1 MKITFLC
8 QYFPPEM
15 GAPSART
22 FEHARHWA
30 SLGQDVTVIT
40 GFPNHPTGV
49 IRPEYR
55 GYFVKRENVEG
66 IDLLRT
72 WVYVAA
78 NKGFT
83 KRVLN
88 FLSFFFSALILGS
101 ALTRRPDVVVGTS
114 PQFFCAVAAYCLSVI
129 KRAPFVFEVRDIW
142 PQSAIE
148 LGALKNRL
156 LIRLLEAI
164 EAYLYRRAALI
175 VPVAESTR
183 RYLIG
188 KGVPAEKIVIVPNGV
203 DAKYL
208 ASARVAP
215 EELRKELGLE
225 GKFIVSY
232 IGTHGMSHALE
243 TTLQAAKELEGDHAI
258 HFLFVGEGAEKE
270 KLKRLASELKLSNI
284 TFINEQPRERLLSF
298 YRASDVSVVPLKRLP
313 IFKKVLPSKLF
324 ELMGAGCPVICSV
337 EGEAAALVT
346 AAESG
351 LCIEPENIDA
361 LVEAVNRLRGD
372 QELRARMSD
381 NGRSFV
387 KTRYLRSALAEKYL
401 SALEAI
407 VASQQP
413 EVAATRQT
421 AEHNLPATDNQRMK
435 NHAVLHNT
443 VHPII
448 SGGDVDH
455 AAGEAEGG

>member
-1 MKITFLC
+1 MRITFLC

-30 SLGQDVTVIT
+30 SLGHDVMVIT

-72 WVYVAA
+72 WIYVAA

-88 FLSFFFSALILGS
+88 FLSFFFSSLILGS

-142 PQSAIE
+142 PQSAVE

-183 RYLIG
+183 QYLIG
-188 KGVPAEKIVIVPNGV
+188 KGVPADKIVIVPNGV

-208 ASARVAP
+208 ASAQAEP

-243 TTLQAAKELEGDHAI
+243 VVLRAAKRLELDPAI

-270 KLKRLASELKLSNI
+270 NLKRLASDLSLSNT

-298 YRASDVSVVPLKRLP
+298 YHASNVSVVPLRRLP

-324 ELMGAGCPVICSV
+324 ELMGVGCPVICSV

-346 AAESG
+346 DAESG
-351 LCIEPENIDA
+351 LCIEPENVGA
-361 LVEAVNRLRGD
+361 LVEAILRLRGD
-372 QELRARMSD
+372 RELRARMSE

-401 SALEAI
+401 DALEAV
-407 VASQQP
+407 VADQQI
-413 EVAATRQT
+413 EAAKRQT
-421 AEHNLPATDNQRMK
+421 AEHIPPAIDN
-435 NHAVLHNT
+435 
-443 VHPII
+443 
-448 SGGDVDH
+448 
-455 AAGEAEGG
+455 

>member
-1 MKITFLC
+1 
-8 QYFPPEM
+8 M

-30 SLGQDVTVIT
+30 SLGHDVTVVT

-66 IDLLRT
+66 IGLLRT

-88 FLSFFFSALILGS
+88 FLSFFFSSLILG
-101 ALTRRPDVVVGTS
+101 AMLTRRPDVVVGTS

-142 PQSAIE
+142 PQSAVE

-164 EAYLYRRAALI
+164 ENYLYRRAALI
-175 VPVAESTR
+175 IPVAESTR
-183 RYLIG
+183 QYLIG
-188 KGVPAEKIVIVPNGV
+188 KGVPAEKIAVVPNGI

-208 ASARVAP
+208 ASEQAAP
-215 EELRKELGLE
+215 EELRDELGLA

-243 TTLQAAKELEGDHAI
+243 IVLQAAKELERDPAL

-270 KLKRLASELKLSNI
+270 KLKQFASELKLSNV

-324 ELMGAGCPVICSV
+324 ELMGAGCPVICGV

-346 AAESG
+346 AAEAG
-351 LCIEPENIDA
+351 LCVEPENVGA
-361 LVEAVNRLRGD
+361 LIEAITRLRGD
-372 QELRARMSD
+372 RELRARMSE
-381 NGRSFV
+381 NGRAFV
-387 KTRYLRSALAEKYL
+387 TARYLRSTLAEKYL
-401 SALEAI
+401 NALEVVI
-407 VASQQP
+407 GGQQP
-413 EVAATRQT
+413 MTAAEQEP
-421 AEHNLPATDNQRMK
+421 AERGSPQLTID
-435 NHAVLHNT
+435 
-443 VHPII
+443 
-448 SGGDVDH
+448 
-455 AAGEAEGG
+455 E

>member
-1 MKITFLC
+1 MRITFLC

-30 SLGQDVTVIT
+30 SLGHDVTVVT

-66 IDLLRT
+66 IGLLRT

-88 FLSFFFSALILGS
+88 FLSFFFSSLILG
-101 ALTRRPDVVVGTS
+101 AMLTRRPDVVVGTS

-142 PQSAIE
+142 PQSAVE

-164 EAYLYRRAALI
+164 ENYLYRRAALI
-175 VPVAESTR
+175 IPVAESTR
-183 RYLIG
+183 QYLIG
-188 KGVPAEKIVIVPNGV
+188 KGVPAEKIAVVPNGI

-208 ASARVAP
+208 ASAQAAP
-215 EELRKELGLE
+215 EELRDELGLA

-243 TTLQAAKELEGDHAI
+243 IVLQAAKELERDPAL

-270 KLKRLASELKLSNI
+270 KLKQFASELKLGNI
-284 TFINEQPRERLLSF
+284 TFVNEQPRERLLSF

-346 AAESG
+346 AAEAG
-351 LCIEPENIDA
+351 LCIEPENVAA
-361 LVEAVNRLRGD
+361 LVEAITRLRGD
-372 QELRARMSD
+372 FGLRARMSED
-381 NGRSFV
+381 GRAFV
-387 KTRYLRSALAEKYL
+387 TARYLRSTLAEKYL
-401 SALEAI
+401 NALEAVI
-407 VASQQP
+407 AGQHPMTKPSQQP
-413 EVAATRQT
+413 
-421 AEHNLPATDNQRMK
+421 AERGSPQLTID
-435 NHAVLHNT
+435 
-443 VHPII
+443 
-448 SGGDVDH
+448 
-455 AAGEAEGG
+455 E

>member
-1 MKITFLC
+1 MRITFLC

-15 GAPSART
+15 GAPAART

-30 SLGQDVTVIT
+30 SLGHDVTVIT

-55 GYFVKRENVEG
+55 GYFVKRESVEG
-66 IDLLRT
+66 VDLLRT

-88 FLSFFFSALILGS
+88 FLSFFFSSVTLG
-101 ALTRRPDVVVGTS
+101 AVMTRRPDVVVGTS
-114 PQFFCAVAAYCLSVI
+114 PQFFCAVAAYFLSVI

-142 PQSAIE
+142 PQSAVE

-164 EAYLYRRAALI
+164 ENHLYRRAALI
-175 VPVAESTR
+175 VPVAESTQH
-183 RYLIG
+183 YLIS

-208 ASARVAP
+208 SLAQAAP
-215 EELRKELGLE
+215 EDLREELELE

-243 TTLQAAKELEGDHAI
+243 VVLQAAKKLERDPAI

-270 KLKRLASELKLSNI
+270 KLKQLASELRLANT

-298 YRASDVSVVPLKRLP
+298 YCASDLSVVPLKRLP

-337 EGEAAALVT
+337 EGEAARLVER
-346 AAESG
+346 AEAG
-351 LCIEPENIDA
+351 LPIEPENFEA
-361 LVEAVNRLRGD
+361 LIEAIKRLRSD
-372 QELRARMSD
+372 AELRARMGA
-381 NGRSFV
+381 NGQRFV
-387 KTRYLRSALAEKYL
+387 TTHYLRSRLAEEYL
-401 SALEAI
+401 DALK
-407 VASQQP
+407 
-413 EVAATRQT
+413 
-421 AEHNLPATDNQRMK
+421 L
-435 NHAVLHNT
+435 
-443 VHPII
+443 
-448 SGGDVDH
+448 
-455 AAGEAEGG
+455 

>member
-1 MKITFLC
+1 MRITFLC

-15 GAPSART
+15 GAPAART

-30 SLGQDVTVIT
+30 SLGHDVTVIT

-49 IRPEYR
+49 IHPEYR
-55 GYFVKRENVEG
+55 GYFVKRESVEG

-83 KRVLN
+83 KRILN
-88 FLSFFFSALILGS
+88 FLSFCFSSVALGS
-101 ALTRRPDVVVGTS
+101 AMTRRPDIVVGTS

-142 PQSAIE
+142 PQSAVE

-164 EAYLYRRAALI
+164 ETNLYRRAALI

-183 RYLIG
+183 QYLIG
-188 KGVPAEKIVIVPNGV
+188 KGVPAEKISIVPNGI

-208 ASARVAP
+208 ASAQAAP
-215 EELRKELGLE
+215 ERLREELGLE

-243 TTLQAAKELEGDHAI
+243 VVLRAAKELERDPAI

-270 KLKRLASELKLSNI
+270 SLKRLASELRLNNA
-284 TFINEQPRERLLSF
+284 TFINQQPRERLLSF
-298 YRASDVSVVPLKRLP
+298 YGLSGLSVVPLKRLQ

-324 ELMGAGCPVICSV
+324 ELMGVGCPVICSV
-337 EGEAAALVT
+337 EGEAAGLVT
-346 AAESG
+346 TAESG
-351 LCIEPENIDA
+351 LCIEPENVVA
-361 LVEAVNRLRGD
+361 LVEAVSRLRD
-372 QELRARMSD
+372 DRELRARMSE

-387 KTRYLRSALAEKYL
+387 RTRYLRSALAEKYL
-401 SALEAI
+401 NALETV
-407 VASQQP
+407 VAGQRPIAGSK
-413 EVAATRQT
+413 RQS
-421 AEHNLPATDNQRMK
+421 AERIPPATDN
-435 NHAVLHNT
+435 
-443 VHPII
+443 
-448 SGGDVDH
+448 
-455 AAGEAEGG
+455 

>member
-1 MKITFLC
+1 MRITFLC

-30 SLGQDVTVIT
+30 SLGHDVTVVT

-66 IDLLRT
+66 IGLLRT

-88 FLSFFFSALILGS
+88 FLSFFFSSLILG
-101 ALTRRPDVVVGTS
+101 AMLTKRPDVVVGTS

-142 PQSAIE
+142 PRSAVE

-156 LIRLLEAI
+156 LIHLLEAI
-164 EAYLYRRAALI
+164 ENYLYRRAALI
-175 VPVAESTR
+175 IPVAESTR
-183 RYLIG
+183 QYLIG
-188 KGVPAEKIVIVPNGV
+188 KGIPAEKIAVVPNGI

-208 ASARVAP
+208 ASAQTAP
-215 EELRKELGLE
+215 EALREELGLA

-243 TTLQAAKELEGDHAI
+243 ITLRAAKELECDQAI

-270 KLKRLASELKLSNI
+270 KLKQFASELKLSNV

-324 ELMGAGCPVICSV
+324 ELMGAGCPVICGV

-346 AAESG
+346 TAEAG
-351 LCIEPENIDA
+351 LCVEPENVGA
-361 LVEAVNRLRGD
+361 LVEAITRLRGD
-372 QELRARMSD
+372 RELRARMSE
-381 NGRSFV
+381 NGRAFV
-387 KTRYLRSALAEKYL
+387 TARYLRSTLAEKYL
-401 SALEAI
+401 NALETAL
-407 VASQQP
+407 AGQQP
-413 EVAATRQT
+413 MTAAEQKP
-421 AEHNLPATDNQRMK
+421 AERGSPQLTID
-435 NHAVLHNT
+435 
-443 VHPII
+443 
-448 SGGDVDH
+448 
-455 AAGEAEGG
+455 E

>member
-1 MKITFLC
+1 MRITFLC

-30 SLGQDVTVIT
+30 SLGHDVTVIT

-55 GYFVKRENVEG
+55 GSFVKRERVEG
-66 IDLLRT
+66 IDLLRA

-88 FLSFFFSALILGS
+88 FLSFFFSSVTLGG
-101 ALTRRPDVVVGTS
+101 LMTRRPDVVVGTS

-142 PQSAIE
+142 PQSAVE

-156 LIRLLEAI
+156 LIRLLETI
-164 EAYLYRRAALI
+164 ENRLYQRAALI
-175 VPVAESTR
+175 VPVAESTQH
-183 RYLIG
+183 YLIS
-188 KGVPAEKIVIVPNGV
+188 KGVPAEKIRIVPNGV

-208 ASARVAP
+208 SSARAAP
-215 EELRKELGLE
+215 DRLREELGLE

-243 TTLQAAKELEGDHAI
+243 VVLQAAKKLERDPEI

-270 KLKRLASELKLSNI
+270 SLKRLAAELQLDNT
-284 TFINEQPRERLLSF
+284 TFINQQTRERLLSF
-298 YRASDVSVVPLKRLP
+298 YCASDLSVVPLKRLP

-324 ELMGAGCPVICSV
+324 ELMGVGCPVICSV

-346 AAESG
+346 TAEAG
-351 LCIEPENIDA
+351 VCIEPENVDA
-361 LVEAVNRLRGD
+361 LVEAVIRLRGD
-372 QELRARMSD
+372 RELRDRMSG

-387 KTRYLRSALAEKYL
+387 RKSYLRSTLAEKYL
-401 SALEAI
+401 NALETA
-407 VASQQP
+407 VA
-413 EVAATRQT
+413 
-421 AEHNLPATDNQRMK
+421 D
-435 NHAVLHNT
+435 LHN
-443 VHPII
+443 
-448 SGGDVDH
+448 
-455 AAGEAEGG
+455 E

>member
-1 MKITFLC
+1 MRITLLC

-30 SLGQDVTVIT
+30 SLGHDVTVIT

-49 IRPEYR
+49 IHSEYR
-55 GYFVKRENVEG
+55 GRFVKRERVEG
-66 IDLLRT
+66 IDLLRA

-88 FLSFFFSALILGS
+88 FLSFFFSSVALGS
-101 ALTRRPDVVVGTS
+101 LLTGRPDVVVGTS

-142 PQSAIE
+142 PQSAVE
-148 LGALKNRL
+148 LGALKNRM
-156 LIRLLEAI
+156 LIRLLEAV
-164 EAYLYRRAALI
+164 EAHLYRRAALI

-183 RYLIG
+183 NYLAG
-188 KGVPAEKIVIVPNGV
+188 KGVPAEKIRVVPNGI

-208 ASARVAP
+208 ASAQAAP
-215 EELRKELGLE
+215 ERLREELGLD

-243 TTLQAAKELEGDHAI
+243 VALKAAKRFETDPAV

-270 KLKRLASELKLSNI
+270 NLKQLASELRLDNAS
-284 TFINEQPRERLLSF
+284 FINAQPRERLLSF
-298 YRASDVSVVPLKRLP
+298 YGASDVSLVPLKRLP

-337 EGEAAALVT
+337 EGEAAALVSN
-346 AAESG
+346 AEAG
-351 LCIEPENIDA
+351 LCIEPENVDA
-361 LVEAVNRLRGD
+361 LVEAVVRLRGD
-372 QELRARMSD
+372 RELRVEMSG

-387 KTRYLRSALAEKYL
+387 KTHYLRSVLAENYL
-401 SALEAI
+401 NALELITKRNSPSLLDA
-407 VASQQP
+407 P
-413 EVAATRQT
+413 
-421 AEHNLPATDNQRMK
+421 DN
-435 NHAVLHNT
+435 
-443 VHPII
+443 
-448 SGGDVDH
+448 
-455 AAGEAEGG
+455 